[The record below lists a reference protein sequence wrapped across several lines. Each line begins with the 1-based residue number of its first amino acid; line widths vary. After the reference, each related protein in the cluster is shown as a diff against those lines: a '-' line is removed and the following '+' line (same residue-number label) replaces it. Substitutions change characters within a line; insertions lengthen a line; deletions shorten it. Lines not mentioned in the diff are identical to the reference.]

1 MISCDTVFAS
11 AGREHGETRTR
22 VYMWTGLCAI
32 RGCADDCADVMR
44 GREQAQAKQA
54 SLELLQADK
63 PLSGIPDLGF
73 CAIRTISRQGN
84 ELDRSTSKARS
95 SLKQHSYGRPS
106 LLPVRGGGLDAGR
119 RASAVPLLALFD
131 PL

>member
-1 MISCDTVFAS
+1 VILSLLLQ
-11 AGREHGETRTR
+11 GENTGDAH
-22 VYMWTGLCAI
+22 TGLHVDWAV
-32 RGCADDCADVMR
+32 RHPGCADDCADVMR

-63 PLSGIPDLGF
+63 PSSGIPDLGF